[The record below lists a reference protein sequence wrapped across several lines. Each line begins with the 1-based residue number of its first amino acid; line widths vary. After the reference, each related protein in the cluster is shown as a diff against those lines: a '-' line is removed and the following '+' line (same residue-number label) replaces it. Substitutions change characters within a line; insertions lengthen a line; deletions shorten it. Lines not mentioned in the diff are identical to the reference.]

1 MQTNKQLELN
11 EQDEMAYDDLM
22 VSVEASS
29 GVLSL
34 LFAVCDDTQLRE
46 QVIQRYETEL
56 HPQIRSYQI
65 ELSPQ
70 DPSVRLAI
78 AHVVEINPYL
88 QAGEKAV
95 LTVKG
100 TEQLSRFSV
109 DGEPSQQDRF
119 LGYLQWTR
127 EGFRA
132 FPFPIILWLPHQLY
146 TKLSQKAPDF
156 WSWRKDVFYFGPQNQ
171 GLVTEVPVV
180 ESKIEPEPFHLKGIY
195 DADAMPLEDLQDL
208 IQRKE
213 QQLDNSQG
221 DSILATLYEQM
232 GRIYA
237 GKIETTEKL
246 DYEEMIDC
254 NTDLIKA
261 IESFSRAITIQESLN
276 LNIEVASNMTWLG
289 YLYAAKN
296 DYKESEE
303 FYKRALNLRHIY
315 FDLDHPSVKDL
326 QNNLEQLY
334 RSQGRIEDAENLYTK
349 SYKTLENIKGHSVL
363 VDSEIQVKS
372 NHLNIPTIDIIGSQ
386 ITALSLQDQIN
397 TMVKWGQSKLSK
409 VVCIANVHMLIEAH
423 YNPFFGAVLQNAD
436 LVTPDQMPL
445 VWMLRFLGVGHQDR
459 VAGIDVLEGVCRL
472 AQETGVG
479 VYFLGS
485 QDSILEEMKPR
496 LNRDFPKLKIS
507 GITSLP
513 FRPLTDEEDRTL
525 VHTLN
530 QSGAGIVFVS
540 LGCPKQE
547 TWMSQH
553 KGQVSAVM
561 IGLGGAFPVYA
572 EIHKRA
578 PKVIREAGLEWFYRL
593 INEPRRLWKRYVT
606 TIPLFVWLVSKQ
618 LLEGIFLNHSDIN
631 RANHAS
637 QSDK

>member
-1 MQTNKQLELN
+1 MQTNKQIELN
-11 EQDEMAYDDLM
+11 EKDEKAYDDLM

-34 LFAVCDDTQLRE
+34 LFAVCDDAQLRE

-56 HPQIRSYQI
+56 QPQIRSYQI

-78 AHVVEINPYL
+78 AHVVEINPSL

-100 TEQLSRFSV
+100 AEKLSRFSV
-109 DGEPSQQDRF
+109 DGEPSEQDRF

-132 FPFPIILWLPHQLY
+132 FPLPIILWLPHQLY

-171 GLVTEVPVV
+171 GLVTESTFV
-180 ESKIEPEPFHLKGIY
+180 ESKAEAEPFHLKGIY
-195 DADAMPLEDLQDL
+195 DANAMPLEDLQDL

-213 QQLDNSQG
+213 KQLGNSQG
-221 DSILATLYEQM
+221 DSLLATLYEQM

-237 GKIETTEKL
+237 GKIETDEKL
-246 DYEEMIDC
+246 DYEEIPSH
-254 NTDLIKA
+254 NPDLSKA
-261 IESFSRAITIQESLN
+261 IESFRRAIAIQESLN
-276 LNIEVASNMTWLG
+276 LNLEVASNMTWLG
-289 YLYAAKN
+289 YLYAAK
-296 DYKESEE
+296 DDFKKSEE
-303 FYKRALNLRHIY
+303 FYKRALNLRQMY
-315 FDLDHPSVKDL
+315 SDSGSPSIKDI

-334 RSQGRIEDAENLYTK
+334 RSQGRVKKADNLDMEP
-349 SYKTLENIKGHSVL
+349 YKTSKNIKDDYISV
-363 VDSEIQVKS
+363 DFKIQEES
-372 NHLNIPTIDIIGSQ
+372 NHLNIPTVDIIGSP
-386 ITALSLQDQIN
+386 ITALSFQDQIDM
-397 TMVKWGQSKLSK
+397 MVKWGKSNLSK
-409 VVCIANVHMLIEAH
+409 VVCIANVHMLIEA
-423 YNPFFGAVLQNAD
+423 YRNPFFGAVLQNAD
-436 LVTPDQMPL
+436 LVTPDGMPL
-445 VWMLRFLGVGHQDR
+445 VWMLRLLGVGRQDR
-459 VAGIDVLEGVCRL
+459 VAGIDVLEGVCKL
-472 AQETGVG
+472 SQETGVG

-485 QDSILEEMKPR
+485 QNTVLEKMQCR
-496 LNRDFPKLKIS
+496 LNREFPNLKIS
-507 GITSLP
+507 GMTSLP

-530 QSGAGIVFVS
+530 QSGAGLIFVS
-540 LGCPKQE
+540 LGCPTQE

-561 IGLGGAFPVYA
+561 VGLGGAFPVYA
-572 EIHKRA
+572 GIQKCA
-578 PKVIREAGLEWFYRL
+578 PKVIREAGLQWLYRL
-593 INEPRRLWKRYVT
+593 IGEPRRLWKRYAT
-606 TIPLFVWLVSKQ
+606 TIPLFIWLVSKQ
-618 LLEGIFLNHSDIN
+618 LLERIFLNYSDIN
-631 RANHAS
+631 RSNHAS

>member
-1 MQTNKQLELN
+1 MQANKQIELN
-11 EQDEMAYDDLM
+11 EQDEKAYDDLM

-34 LFAVCDDTQLRE
+34 LFAVCDDAQLRE

-56 HPQIRSYQI
+56 QPQIRSYQI

-78 AHVVEINPYL
+78 AHAVKINPSL

-100 TEQLSRFSV
+100 AEKLALFSV
-109 DGEPSQQDRF
+109 DGEPSEQDRF

-171 GLVTEVPVV
+171 GLVTEVAVV
-180 ESKIEPEPFHLKGIY
+180 ESKTEPKPLHLKGIY
-195 DADAMPLEDLQDL
+195 DPNAMPLEDLQDL

-213 QQLDNSQG
+213 QQLDNNKN
-221 DSILATLYEQM
+221 DPLLATLYEQM

-237 GKIETTEKL
+237 GKIETDEKL
-246 DYEEMIDC
+246 DYEEKSSH
-254 NTDLIKA
+254 NPDLSKA

-276 LNIEVASNMTWLG
+276 LNLEVASNMTWLG
-289 YLYAAKN
+289 YLYAARN

-303 FYKRALNLRHIY
+303 FYKRALNLRQNY
-315 FDLDHPSVKDL
+315 SDLDHPSVKDI
-326 QNNLEQLY
+326 QNSLSQLY
-334 RSQGRIEDAENLYTK
+334 RSQGRVKEADNLDME
-349 SYKTLENIKGHSVL
+349 SCKTSKNIKGDSVL
-363 VDSEIQVKS
+363 VDSEIQVKI
-372 NHLNIPTIDIIGSQ
+372 NYLNIPKVDIIGSP
-386 ITALSLQDQIN
+386 ITALSFQDQIN
-397 TMVKWGQSKLSK
+397 TMVKWGRSNLSK

-423 YNPFFGAVLQNAD
+423 QNPFFGSVLQNAD
-436 LVTPDQMPL
+436 LVTPDGMPL
-445 VWMLRFLGVGHQDR
+445 VWMLRFLGAGCQDR
-459 VAGIDVLEGVCRL
+459 VAGIDVLEGVCKL

-479 VYFLGS
+479 IYFLGS
-485 QDSILEEMKPR
+485 QDTILEKMKRR
-496 LNRDFPKLKIS
+496 LNREFPNLKIS
-507 GITSLP
+507 GMTSMP

-530 QSGAGIVFVS
+530 QSGAGLVFVS

-547 TWMSQH
+547 TWMAQH

-561 IGLGGAFPVYA
+561 VGLGGAFPVYA
-572 EIHKRA
+572 GIKKHA
-578 PKVIREAGLEWFYRL
+578 PKFFRKAGLEWFYRL
-593 INEPRRLWKRYVT
+593 INEPLRLWKRYAT
-606 TIPLFVWLVSKQ
+606 TMPLFIWLVSKQ
-618 LLEGIFLNHSDIN
+618 LLEGIF
-631 RANHAS
+631 
-637 QSDK
+637 